1 MLHRARTTSPRK
13 VVAPIVL
20 LLVGL
25 VLISPVGIR
34 SAPPVA
40 PAAAQISWQQ
50 GTPTTGE
57 PSRTESVAGLMRL
70 QRIADRSGA
79 PPVHQKP
86 ETEADFLMER
96 SPITYVDNVRTPLL
110 VIQGATDPRVVK
122 GESDQLVDKLK
133 SLGREVEY
141 IVFDDEGH
149 GFTKRTNELKAYG
162 LAAEWL
168 EQHLRA

>member
-1 MLHRARTTSPRK
+1 
-13 VVAPIVL
+13 
-20 LLVGL
+20 
-25 VLISPVGIR
+25 
-34 SAPPVA
+34 
-40 PAAAQISWQQ
+40 
-50 GTPTTGE
+50 
-57 PSRTESVAGLMRL
+57 
-70 QRIADRSGA
+70 
-79 PPVHQKP
+79 
-86 ETEADFLMER
+86 MER

-110 VIQGATDPRVVK
+110 VIQGETDPRVVK

-141 IVFDDEGH
+141 VVFDDEGH

>member
-1 MLHRARTTSPRK
+1 
-13 VVAPIVL
+13 
-20 LLVGL
+20 
-25 VLISPVGIR
+25 
-34 SAPPVA
+34 
-40 PAAAQISWQQ
+40 
-50 GTPTTGE
+50 
-57 PSRTESVAGLMRL
+57 
-70 QRIADRSGA
+70 
-79 PPVHQKP
+79 
-86 ETEADFLMER
+86 MER